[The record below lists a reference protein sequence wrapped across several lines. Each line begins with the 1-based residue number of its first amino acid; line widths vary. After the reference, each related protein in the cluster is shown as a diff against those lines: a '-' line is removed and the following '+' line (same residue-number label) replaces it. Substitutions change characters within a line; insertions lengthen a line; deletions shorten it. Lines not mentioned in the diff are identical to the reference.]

1 MSAAAVAESSGI
13 SQSGSV
19 VNVPLKLFVSYA
31 HEDEPFR
38 AELEKN
44 LIVLKIQGVIDHWDD
59 RKLVPGDKW
68 DEEING
74 NLEKADVIVLLVSID
89 FLNSDYIR
97 TKEMRRAMERLGNGE
112 AIVVPVLVRV
122 TAEWNQVL
130 GLGSLQGLP
139 VKPGSDTELL
149 PVKKWADSD
158 EAWECVIK
166 GLRRTIEK
174 FRGTLRQRAVQTIV
188 PQAQPPESQP
198 LTPTEATAA
207 SAAGLKALRKL
218 MADPA
223 IHAVADRFA
232 ADFAA
237 ASQRISI
244 LSDSKDIHD
253 ALHNLHF
260 QCYAFILQE
269 SRRSDPAAITWEG
282 LDLAENVLDQ
292 AIATIS
298 TVAARPTLP
307 AQDTAFLA
315 ELETAQRELTGA
327 IGGCDAAVLK
337 SATRRISRVLG
348 IQPSRTNFRLLDAAR
363 DLPLIDLEASMV
375 KIRGQLSPTD
385 LASAEGRHFSDGVDA
400 LTRLRTGVGALCDEH
415 DRWQEIDSEMRRI
428 EGQLGSDLSDLELSW
443 ESLRKKIAALCAAS
457 KNKWAAVL
465 SEEIQKL
472 DSALAANVA
481 PKITQAFKRCYS
493 KAGARF
499 YDVDFELKTLC
510 DELRKVGTELDKLLK
525 TS

>member
-1 MSAAAVAESSGI
+1 MSAAAVAESPGVSKPDTVQI
-13 SQSGSV
+13 
-19 VNVPLKLFVSYA
+19 VPLKLFVSYA

-74 NLEKADVIVLLVSID
+74 NLEKADVIVFLVSID

-97 TKEMRRAMERLGNGE
+97 TKEMRRAMERLSNGE

-139 VKPGSDTELL
+139 VKPGSETELL

-174 FRGTLRQRAVQTIV
+174 FRGTLKQRAVQTAVQTVV
-188 PQAQPPESQP
+188 PPPEP
-198 LTPTEATAA
+198 LTPTADSAA
-207 SAAGLKALRKL
+207 SAAGLKALRTL

-237 ASQRISI
+237 ASKRIAI
-244 LSDSKDIHD
+244 LSDCKDIHD
-253 ALHNLHF
+253 ALHNLQF
-260 QCYAFILQE
+260 QCYTFAVQE
-269 SRRSDPAAITWEG
+269 ARRSDPAGITWEG
-282 LDLAENVLDQ
+282 LQLAESVLAQ
-292 AIATIS
+292 TIATIAA
-298 TVAARPTLP
+298 VAARPELP
-307 AQDTAFLA
+307 AQETAFLA
-315 ELETAQRELTGA
+315 ELKTAHSELTAA
-327 IGGCDAAVLK
+327 IEDTDPAPLK
-337 SATRRISRVLG
+337 SATARMDRVLA
-348 IQPSRTNFRLLDAAR
+348 IQPSRINFRLLDSAR
-363 DLPLIDLEASMV
+363 ELPLTDLEASMV
-375 KIRGQLSPTD
+375 KIRAQLSAAD
-385 LASAEGRHFSDGVDA
+385 LASEDGRHFSDGVDA
-400 LTRLRTGVGALCDEH
+400 LTRLRAGVGALCEEH
-415 DRWQEIDSEMRRI
+415 DRWQETDSEMRRI
-428 EGQLGSDLSDLELSW
+428 EGQLGSNLSDLEFSW
-443 ESLRKKIAALCAAS
+443 QGLRKKLSDLCQPS
-457 KNKWAAVL
+457 KGKWAAVL
-465 SEEIQKL
+465 NEEIQKL
-472 DSALAANVA
+472 DSALAAGVA

-499 YDVDFELKTLC
+499 YDVDFELKSLC
-510 DELRKVGTELDKLLK
+510 DELRKVGTELDQLLK
-525 TS
+525 TT